1 MGECACW
8 CMCVYVCV
16 CLCIFVYVVYVC
28 VCFIFCVCPWCAL
41 SFFRYIFSKKK
52 KTSMTEGILMVRSFK
67 GVPLEPLDDGCTSSL
82 SEGKLVTNL
91 VLSEID

>member
-1 MGECACW
+1 M
-8 CMCVYVCV
+8 
-16 CLCIFVYVVYVC
+16 FVYV
-28 VCFIFCVCPWCAL
+28 
-41 SFFRYIFSKKK
+41 SFFVYAHGVLFHFFVTFFQKK

>member
-1 MGECACW
+1 ML
-8 CMCVYVCV
+8 VYVCV
-16 CLCIFVYVVYVC
+16 CLRMFVYIC
-28 VCFIFCVCPWCAL
+28 VCSVCLCMFHFLCMPMVCSFIF
-41 SFFRYIFSKKK
+41 SFQKK

>member
-1 MGECACW
+1 M
-8 CMCVYVCV
+8 
-16 CLCIFVYVVYVC
+16 FVYV
-28 VCFIFCVCPWCAL
+28 
-41 SFFRYIFSKKK
+41 SFFVYAHGVLFHFFVSKK

-91 VLSEID
+91 LLSKID